1 MPAAASFRFPKRA
14 LVLFEEWKRAD
25 SPPALAAVLA
35 EMQDTLTERIQR
47 QIRDLQWSLAQ
58 TVSDAYQELQ
68 QKALA
73 QRWPAVEYPQ
83 LENLARKA
91 LVLLRHHILDR
102 ARRGKHRVPLD
113 EALSTY
119 ADSRQPSEDFEARE
133 TAALV
138 QMAVDSLEPDW
149 RDAVRMKYLEG
160 YSNEAIARVLG
171 KPSNDAV
178 RMLLVRARSALAEL
192 LIPSHE

>member
-1 MPAAASFRFPKRA
+1 MFSSKNGRELILRQPWPPCWRRCRTRSPSASSGRFA
-14 LVLFEEWKRAD
+14 
-25 SPPALAAVLA
+25 
-35 EMQDTLTERIQR
+35 ICNG
-47 QIRDLQWSLAQ
+47 SLAQ